1 MTGGYENMEIGMFFH
16 VFFHMFPQMFS
27 IFLYII
33 WFFHVFPINPPLQVP
48 AQDASAVADVRLPG
62 DPGALVPGR
71 RRKLGA
77 ERGQADADAL
87 GGADVMGP

>member
-1 MTGGYENMEIGMFFH
+1 MCFH
-16 VFFHMFPQMFS
+16 VFFHIPQMFC